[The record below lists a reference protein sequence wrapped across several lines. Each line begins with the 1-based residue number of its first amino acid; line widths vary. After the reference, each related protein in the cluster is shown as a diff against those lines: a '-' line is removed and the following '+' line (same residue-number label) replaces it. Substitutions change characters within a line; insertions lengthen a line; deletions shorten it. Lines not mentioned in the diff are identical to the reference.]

1 MRRFWKKDILT
12 IWLITH
18 QVSCWLFKFGW
29 ETWKSKL
36 SSWEGLKS
44 AIILVNIN
52 QQPYLFC
59 TAPSPPKNNK
69 TQQQLSAADADL
81 FVSPASE
88 LQQTKPIFFLGVV
101 NQHQPHQS
109 SKKIA
114 HKLGSWWFTKTQRI
128 SPPFNPTFHPPF
140 PTLRFAGNASKVES
154 SSRWWWQHCRRAESP
169 THEGGSRSGC
179 DLATVGCGTGLGL
192 GNWKGTDLGNSC
204 CVVFYSKISE
214 TSKELQ
220 SILIRY

>member
-1 MRRFWKKDILT
+1 MC
-12 IWLITH
+12 H
-18 QVSCWLFKFGW
+18 HFGKHRP
-29 ETWKSKL
+29 TAL
-36 SSWEGLKS
+36 SFLYSPL
-44 AIILVNIN
+44 
-52 QQPYLFC
+52 
-59 TAPSPPKNNK
+59 PPKK
-69 TQQQLSAADADL
+69 QQNTAAAKCCRCGS
-81 FVSPASE
+81 FCFSCFRIATN
-88 LQQTKPIFFLGVV
+88 QTHFFFGVV